1 MALQLEAAIF
11 RMRISCLLLVMV
23 SAFACNPKKYAFERR
38 VSCEE
43 GVSEVNTNLRKIFK
57 PCREYV
63 FRARYWDNQFN
74 LISDDYIW
82 MMATGRDWAYEP
94 ESQDEIAIQY
104 AFDSTKIDF
113 IKQYTINPEFASGWR
128 VSEVTGIIE
137 TEETVWMHPF
147 RSNQYLFTQ
156 VAAFPYVKLPLE
168 RSTQWTSRGNNYENW
183 GRWSNHTLNS
193 TYQVLDFEK
202 VETEFS
208 NLDAWHIK
216 ATTTADF
223 GTSINDFWF
232 SQEYGFVKMVI
243 NNYEGQVLIIELVE
257 VKDS

>member
-1 MALQLEAAIF
+1 M
-11 RMRISCLLLVMV
+11 LLLV
-23 SAFACNPKKYAFERR
+23 AIFACNEKKYAFER
-38 VSCEE
+38 VVDCEE
-43 GVSEVNTNLRKIFK
+43 GRSKVNSNLRKIFK

-63 FRARYWDNQFN
+63 YRARYWDNQLN

-104 AFDSTKIDF
+104 AVDSSKIDF
-113 IKQYTINPEFASGWR
+113 IKQYTINPEFSSGWR
-128 VSEVTGIIE
+128 EGEVTGIIE

-168 RSTQWTSRGNNYENW
+168 RSTQWTSSLNIYENW
-183 GRWSNHTLNS
+183 GQWSNHTLSS
-193 TYQVLDFEK
+193 TYRVLDFEK
-202 VETEFS
+202 LEIEFGD
-208 NLDAWHIK
+208 LDAWHIN
-216 ATTTADF
+216 ATETADF
-223 GTSINDFWF
+223 GTSVHDFWF
-232 SQEYGFVKMVI
+232 NEDYGFVKMVI
-243 NNYEGQVLIIELVE
+243 NNYAGQVLIFELVE